1 MTDLTTLMTR
11 FCVGEDIWLARRR
24 NSASNQGTSEIR
36 DGNGKPR
43 GSKNN
48 SRNDN
53 ERSGDTTVNAGFSN
67 PKPGQRKKP
76 FKANRYE
83 PSNLDR
89 ILDRPCQIH
98 GHPDKPANHTNRNC
112 WVFKQAGKLNA
123 EHKGRRPPGNRD
135 NGEVHQPNTGGL
147 KQFTPEDRSTL
158 ERK

>member
-1 MTDLTTLMTR
+1 MTTLTALMTR
-11 FCVGEDIWLARRR
+11 FCAGEDSWLTRRS
-24 NSASNQGTSEIR
+24 NSASNQGTSESR

-43 GSKNN
+43 GRKNN

-53 ERSGDTTVNAGFSN
+53 ERSGDTAVNTRFSN

-76 FKANRYE
+76 FKANRDE

-112 WVFKQAGKLNA
+112 WVLKQAGKLNA
-123 EHKGRRPPGNRD
+123 EHRGRRPPSDRD
-135 NGEVHQPNTGGL
+135 DGKVHQQNTGGQ
-147 KQFTPEDRSTL
+147 KQSPPEDKLLL
-158 ERK
+158 EWK

>member
-1 MTDLTTLMTR
+1 MEALAAFRHGVRDEWLASYLGQEGPKSMTTLTALTTR
-11 FCVGEDIWLARRR
+11 FCAGEDSWLARRS

-53 ERSGDTTVNAGFSN
+53 ERSGDTAVNTGFSGS
-67 PKPGQRKKP
+67 KSGQWKKP

-83 PSNLDR
+83 PSNLER
-89 ILDRPCQIH
+89 ILGRPCQIH

-112 WVFKQAGKLNA
+112 WVFK
-123 EHKGRRPPGNRD
+123 
-135 NGEVHQPNTGGL
+135 
-147 KQFTPEDRSTL
+147 
-158 ERK
+158 